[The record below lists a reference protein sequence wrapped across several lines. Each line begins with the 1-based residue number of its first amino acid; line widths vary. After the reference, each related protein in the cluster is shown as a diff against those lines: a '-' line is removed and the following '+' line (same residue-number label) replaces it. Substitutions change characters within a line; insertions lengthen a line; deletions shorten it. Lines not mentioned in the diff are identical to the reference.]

1 MTETN
6 FSLKNRA
13 KSFQYAWNGLRVL
26 LLEEHNARIHVF
38 MGIQTIVVGVV
49 LQLSLTEWMFIT
61 LSIGFVITMEIINSA
76 IENLSDFVSPQQ
88 SNLIKKIKDLSAASV
103 LISALTSVIIGLFI
117 FIPKLIEL
125 CSN

>member
-6 FSLKNRA
+6 FSLKKRA
-13 KSFQYAWNGLRVL
+13 KSFQYAWNGLRLL
-26 LLEEHNARIHVF
+26 LLEEHNARIHFF
-38 MGIQTIVVGVV
+38 MGIQTIVMGVV
-49 LQLSLTEWMFIT
+49 LQLSTTEWMFIT
-61 LSIGFVITMEIINSA
+61 FSIGFVITMEIINSA
-76 IENLSDFVSPQQ
+76 LENLADFVSPQQ

-103 LISALTSVIIGLFI
+103 LISALTSVVVGLFI